1 MRRTLSNSPLKGE
14 SMSSIRL
21 MGLMGLLFLLA
32 ACSKEAAVE
41 EPVEA
46 AICFGGNLEENAE
59 VVAGTRA
66 ESSLAENGITS
77 FKVWA
82 YKNMSVTT
90 DNYGDLQTVMPG
102 YTVNFLGGSHTT
114 NTNAAGWEYVGQ
126 QPAANQEEQTI
137 KYWDLNAEAY
147 RFFAIAGA
155 YETNGTNETFT
166 LGMDGSTPEKAAA
179 TPYYSALWFK
189 TKGELQANNAL
200 LSKQP
205 VKLQFYSPFAKVR
218 FIFRFIDPTL
228 TRNSLM
234 DVNFLPSD
242 AITITRENDE
252 ITATAITKA
261 DNIAVKGQYTISYPL
276 TGTGTAVTGPTYTV
290 DETDSNNDGLKDGY
304 LKAFT
309 QDYYETE
316 ESSDQLAEYWYYVLP
331 HQAADDPKPAI
342 NEPANYTLV
351 ATLNGKI
358 KSAVVPEQYMEWK
371 RGYTYTYIFKVTEI
385 DGIAFDEVLVW
396 VNQWKQG
403 GTQNQKVHNW

>member
-1 MRRTLSNSPLKGE
+1 
-14 SMSSIRL
+14 
-21 MGLMGLLFLLA
+21 MGLLFLLA

-46 AICFGGNLEENAE
+46 AISFGGNLQENAE

-66 ESSLAENGITS
+66 ETSLAESGITS

-82 YKNMSVTT
+82 YKNMDNTYT
-90 DNYGDLQTVMPG
+90 DAGTQTVMPG
-102 YTVNFLGGSHTT
+102 FTVNYLGGAHST
-114 NTNAAGWEYVGQ
+114 NSNAAGWEYVGQ
-126 QPAANQEEQTI
+126 QPENGLEQTI
-137 KYWDLNAEAY
+137 KYWDLNAQAY
-147 RFFAIAGA
+147 RFFAITGA
-155 YETNGTNETFT
+155 YEPNEANGTNETFT
-166 LGMDGSTPEKAAA
+166 LEMDGSTPEKAAA
-179 TPYYSALWFK
+179 TPYYSELWFK
-189 TKGELQANNAL
+189 AATNWDDAH
-200 LSKQP
+200 KQP
-205 VKLQFYSPFAKVR
+205 VKLQFCTPFAKVR

-242 AITITRENDE
+242 AITITRDVNDE
-252 ITATAITKA
+252 ITATTITNNE
-261 DNIAVKGQYTISYPL
+261 NIAVKGQYTVSYPL
-276 TGTGTAVTGPTYTV
+276 TGTEKAVTGPTYTV
-290 DETDSNNDGLKDGY
+290 ANEGGY

-331 HQAADDPKPAI
+331 HQAAPATVI
-342 NEPANYTLV
+342 NPAKGYTLV

-371 RGYTYTYIFKVTEI
+371 RGYTYTYVFKVTEI

-396 VNQWKQG
+396 VNQWNQG

>member
-1 MRRTLSNSPLKGE
+1 
-14 SMSSIRL
+14 
-21 MGLMGLLFLLA
+21 MGLMGLLLLLA

-66 ESSLAENGITS
+66 ETSLAENGITS

-82 YKNMSVTT
+82 YKNMSVAT
-90 DNYGDLQTVMPG
+90 DDYGDLKTVMPG
-102 YTVNFLGGSHTT
+102 FTVNYLGGAHST
-114 NTNAAGWEYVGQ
+114 NSNAAGWEYVGQ
-126 QPAANQEEQTI
+126 QPANGLEQTI

-155 YETNGTNETFT
+155 YETNEANGTKTFT
-166 LGMDGSTPEKAAA
+166 LKMDGSTPEKAAA

-234 DVNFLPSD
+234 DVNFLPSE
-242 AITITRENDE
+242 AITITRDVNDE
-252 ITATAITKA
+252 ITATTIINNE
-261 DNIAVKGQYTISYPL
+261 NIAVKGQYTISYPL
-276 TGTGTAVTGPTYTV
+276 TGTETTVTGPTYAV
-290 DETDSNNDGLKDGY
+290 ANEGGY

-331 HQAADDPKPAI
+331 HQASPVINPAKG
-342 NEPANYTLV
+342 YTLV

-371 RGYTYTYIFKVTEI
+371 RGYTYTYVFKVTDI

-396 VNQWKQG
+396 VNQWNQG

>member
-14 SMSSIRL
+14 SMSPMRPMRLIRL

-66 ESSLAENGITS
+66 ETSLAENGITS

-82 YKNMSVTT
+82 YKNMSITT
-90 DNYGDLQTVMPG
+90 GNYGVQTVMPG

-126 QPAANQEEQTI
+126 QQTVNQEEQTI

-155 YETNGTNETFT
+155 YKTNEANGTNETFT
-166 LGMDGSTPEKAAA
+166 LEMDGSTPEKAAA

-189 TKGELQANNAL
+189 AKADLVSNE
-200 LSKQP
+200 SYKQP

-234 DVNFLPSD
+234 DVNFLPSE
-242 AITITRENDE
+242 AITITRDENDE
-252 ITATAITKA
+252 ITATTITKN
-261 DNIAVKGQYTISYPL
+261 DNIAVKGTYTVSYPL
-276 TGTGTAVTGPTYTV
+276 TGTGTAVTGPTYEVAT
-290 DETDSNNDGLKDGY
+290 TGGY

-331 HQAADDPKPAI
+331 HQANPEI
-342 NEPANYTLV
+342 NRAKGYTLV

-371 RGYTYTYIFKVTEI
+371 RGYTYTYVFKVTDI

-396 VNQWKQG
+396 VKQWDPG

>member
-1 MRRTLSNSPLKGE
+1 MRRTLSNSSLKGESMSPMRRTLSNSPLKGE

-66 ESSLAENGITS
+66 ETSLAEYGITS

-82 YKNMSVTT
+82 YKNMIAET
-90 DNYGDLQTVMPG
+90 QTVMPG
-102 YTVNFLGGSHTT
+102 FTVNYLGGAHST
-114 NTNAAGWEYVGQ
+114 NSNAAGWEYVGQ
-126 QPAANQEEQTI
+126 QPENGLEQTI

-155 YETNGTNETFT
+155 YETNEANGTKTFT

-189 TKGELQANNAL
+189 TKADLESNE
-200 LSKQP
+200 SYKQP

-252 ITATAITKA
+252 ITETDIKNNE
-261 DNIAVKGQYTISYPL
+261 NIAVKGQYTISYPL
-276 TGTGTAVTGPTYTV
+276 TGTGTAVTGPTYEVATP
-290 DETDSNNDGLKDGY
+290 GGY

-331 HQAADDPKPAI
+331 YQASPEI
-342 NEPANYTLV
+342 NRAKGYTLV

-371 RGYTYTYIFKVTEI
+371 RGYTYTYVFKVTDI

-396 VNQWKQG
+396 VNQWNPG
-403 GTQNQKVHNW
+403 GTQNQKVYNW

>member
-1 MRRTLSNSPLKGE
+1 
-14 SMSSIRL
+14 

-66 ESSLAENGITS
+66 ETSLAENGITS

-82 YKNMSVTT
+82 YKNMDNTYT
-90 DNYGDLQTVMPG
+90 DAGTQTVMPG
-102 YTVNFLGGSHTT
+102 FTVNYLGGSHTT

-126 QPAANQEEQTI
+126 QQTVNQEEQTI

-147 RFFAIAGA
+147 RFFAIAGGDGTYGA
-155 YETNGTNETFT
+155 YKAHGTNEIHETYYPGDDIT
-166 LGMDGSTPEKAAA
+166 LPMDGSTPEKAAA

-189 TKGELQANNAL
+189 AKADLVSNE
-200 LSKQP
+200 SYKQP

-218 FIFRFIDPTL
+218 FMFRFIDPTL

-242 AITITRENDE
+242 AITITRDGNDE
-252 ITATAITKA
+252 ITATTITN
-261 DNIAVKGQYTISYPL
+261 DENIAVKGTYTVSYPL
-276 TGTGTAVTGPTYTV
+276 TGTGTTVTGPTYAV
-290 DETDSNNDGLKDGY
+290 DDADVNTDGVKDGY

-331 HQAADDPKPAI
+331 HQENPEINPAKG
-342 NEPANYTLV
+342 YTLV

-385 DGIAFDEVLVW
+385 DGIAFDEVQVW
-396 VNQWKQG
+396 VNQWDQG

>member
-1 MRRTLSNSPLKGE
+1 
-14 SMSSIRL
+14 
-21 MGLMGLLFLLA
+21 MGLLFLLA

-66 ESSLAENGITS
+66 ETSLAENGITS

-82 YKNMSVTT
+82 YKNMSITT
-90 DNYGDLQTVMPG
+90 GNYGVQTVMPG

-126 QPAANQEEQTI
+126 QQTVNQEEQTI

-155 YETNGTNETFT
+155 YKTNEANGTNETFT
-166 LGMDGSTPEKAAA
+166 LEMDGSTPEKAAA

-189 TKGELQANNAL
+189 AKADLVSNE
-200 LSKQP
+200 SYKQP

-234 DVNFLPSD
+234 DVNFLPSE
-242 AITITRENDE
+242 AITITRDENDE
-252 ITATAITKA
+252 ITATTITKN
-261 DNIAVKGQYTISYPL
+261 DNIAVKGTYTVSYPL
-276 TGTGTAVTGPTYTV
+276 TGTGTAVTGPTYEVAT
-290 DETDSNNDGLKDGY
+290 TGGY

-331 HQAADDPKPAI
+331 HQANPEI
-342 NEPANYTLV
+342 NRAKGYTLV

-371 RGYTYTYIFKVTEI
+371 RGYTYTYVFKVTDI

-396 VNQWKQG
+396 VKQWDPG